1 MAIFPTNPKPGK
13 PSTRIGLFSS
23 TFMCS
28 LMYVSFTLSA
38 TLSSWLPV
46 YTLNICRRVRI
57 WGGAGFEHF
66 RHNRGIDR
74 FSAYIFRISGIFSG
88 ASPLFL
94 PSETALRFFSYS
106 RVATLS
112 PSIFALPPVG
122 SASVAP
128 QTLHVTLFVAL
139 LKSCCSFPHF
149 KHLTRKKLLLGLGIN
164 LFHSLI
170 FYFASLNYRQFAEAY
185 TVFVTHVVAD
195 FALKS
200 QGLFLSGLGK
210 FMLKRILLS
219 AIPCFFSSMVTLAF
233 C

>member
-1 MAIFPTNPKPGK
+1 MAIFPTNPRPGN

-23 TFMCS
+23 TCVCS

-46 YTLNICRRVRI
+46 YILNICRRVKT

-74 FSAYIFRISGIFSG
+74 FSVCIFHIPGIFSG

-94 PSETALRFFSYS
+94 TSESVLQFPYS

-128 QTLHVTLFVAL
+128 QTLQVTLFVAL

-149 KHLTRKKLLLGLGIN
+149 RHLTRKKLLLGLGIN

-170 FYFASLNYRQFAEAY
+170 FYFASSHY
-185 TVFVTHVVAD
+185 
-195 FALKS
+195 
-200 QGLFLSGLGK
+200 G
-210 FMLKRILLS
+210 
-219 AIPCFFSSMVTLAF
+219 
-233 C
+233 